1 MPKRINVK
9 GPIVGNDDA
18 WIYHLFGWDCTCPND
33 IEEGLEEAAGEDVL
47 LEINSPGGYVSYGY
61 EMYTKIMEYEGK
73 VTAHVI
79 TASSAASLLVC
90 AADEALISD
99 TGWIMIHCASIGG
112 ASGNSTDMQ
121 RQADRLKAVDE
132 GIINAYV
139 RKTEKS
145 REELLQMMKDETY
158 MDPKTAIENG
168 FVDGYMFGDPNGED
182 ENKTN
187 LAKAVAAEIPIIPED
202 KIKELALAMKSA
214 KETGSTAVATSQQ
227 EEGQSTAGNAVSAD
241 KNHEEEGKHVTLQE
255 LMEQNPEAKA
265 EMDEAVKEAKASAKA
280 EERERIKS
288 LDAIAGT
295 VTAEALEDAKYGEH
309 PKDGKTLA
317 YEALVSGNQAAKNYM
332 QQAIDDSAE
341 SGAGDVG
348 IGTPDAGRE
357 PEDEEN
363 ELANY
368 VNKKE
373 V

>member
-9 GPIVGNDDA
+9 GPIIGNDDA

-33 IEEGLEEAAGEDVL
+33 IAGGLEEAAGEDVV

-61 EMYTKIMEYEGK
+61 EMYTNIMEYEGK
-73 VTAHVI
+73 VTANVI

-90 AADEALISD
+90 AADKALISD
-99 TGWIMIHCASIGG
+99 TGWVMIHCASVGSV
-112 ASGNSTDMQ
+112 SGNSTEMQ
-121 RQADRLKAVDE
+121 KQADQLRAVDE

-139 RKTEKS
+139 RKTGKS

-168 FVDGYMFGDPNGED
+168 FVNGYMFGDPNTEEKNNED
-182 ENKTN
+182 I
-187 LAKAVAAEIPIIPED
+187 AKAVAAEIPMIPED
-202 KIKELALAMKSA
+202 KIKQLAMAMKKA
-214 KETGSTAVATSQQ
+214 QEAEKAAVAPVQQ
-227 EEGQSTAGNAVSAD
+227 IEGQITAENAVSGN
-241 KNHEEEGKHVTLQE
+241 KNHEEEGKNVKLKD
-255 LMEQNPEAKA
+255 LLEQNPEAKA
-265 EMDEAVKEAKASAKA
+265 EMDAAIEDAKTSAKA

-295 VTAEALEDAKYGEH
+295 VTAEALEEAKYGEN

-317 YEALVSGNQAAKNYM
+317 YESLVSGNQLAKNYM
-332 QQAIDDSAE
+332 QQAVGDSQE
-341 SGAGDVG
+341 SGAEDVG
-348 IGTPDAGRE
+348 AGNPDAGQG

-363 ELANY
+363 ELAYY
-368 VNKKE
+368 VNRQE